1 MVPTTHLL
9 AFTITALVLIAIP
22 GPSVLFTVSRA
33 IALGRVAGVATVA
46 GNTVGA
52 FTQVVA
58 VAFGLG
64 PLVERSVALFTVL
77 KLAGAAYLVYLGVQA
92 IRHRRSLAEA
102 LGAEVE
108 RKTAVRLVI
117 DGFTVGVT
125 NPKVIVFFAAMLPQF
140 VDRHAG
146 DVPMQIIMLGA
157 IFAGIA
163 LISDSAWALAAG
175 TARAWLAS
183 SPRRLALIGG
193 AGGLAMIGIGTR
205 LALAGRP
212 TKPPTGRTTPR
223 SDRRPSGA
231 GRGLGVD
238 AAVGAGEGLAG
249 AAPAKLDELGRDRDR
264 GLLRG
269 PRAQVKPDRRA
280 QPGRARPR
288 SGRWRAAVRA
298 DRCASG
304 ASPSRRHSP
313 PGCAAPPRAPARRTS
328 GRG

>member
-33 IALGRVAGVATVA
+33 ISLGRVAGVATVA

-64 PLVERSVALFTVL
+64 PLVERSVALFTGL
-77 KLAGAAYLVYLGVQA
+77 KLAGACYLIYLGVQA

-108 RKTAVRLVI
+108 RKTAARLVV

-140 VDRHAG
+140 VDRQAG

-212 TKPPTGRTTPR
+212 
-223 SDRRPSGA
+223 D
-231 GRGLGVD
+231 
-238 AAVGAGEGLAG
+238 
-249 AAPAKLDELGRDRDR
+249 
-264 GLLRG
+264 
-269 PRAQVKPDRRA
+269 
-280 QPGRARPR
+280 
-288 SGRWRAAVRA
+288 
-298 DRCASG
+298 
-304 ASPSRRHSP
+304 
-313 PGCAAPPRAPARRTS
+313 
-328 GRG
+328 